1 MERHSL
7 AKDESDKPDEDDD
20 PDPDSPPYHRVRV
33 GVLRVPEDSLVQEL
47 AGDVGVDGPD
57 DQGGDEHEGERGF
70 ACPRFGER
78 ADDRGGGVL
87 ADVEVP
93 DCGGH
98 TEGSQIWGEQDCLR
112 LVWNID
118 CL

>member
-1 MERHSL
+1 MALSFLIGKSRHL
-7 AKDESDKPDEDDD
+7 LPFLGF
-20 PDPDSPPYHRVRV
+20 DSWDLSPV
-33 GVLRVPEDSLVQEL
+33 GVLRVPEDSLYRNLL
-47 AGDVGVDGPD
+47 ATLESM

>member
-1 MERHSL
+1 M
-7 AKDESDKPDEDDD
+7 
-20 PDPDSPPYHRVRV
+20 
-33 GVLRVPEDSLVQEL
+33 
-47 AGDVGVDGPD
+47 